1 MPVLRS
7 LRIRQAGCHA
17 VRVKVSLFA
26 SQAGI
31 LSGLSG
37 LAGRSKQSAL
47 SGLCGRSG
55 GLAGLAGT
63 GSQAPTRSCAI
74 GRYI

>member
-7 LRIRQAGCHA
+7 LRVRQAGCHA

-31 LSGLSG
+31 VSGLSG
-37 LAGRSKQSAL
+37 RSGLSAL

-74 GRYI
+74 GRYL